1 MKAKAK
7 RIMRLALLGVAGGA
21 AVCLAAGCQNDRHN
35 HAMHGELFPPDEQVR
50 PVDRAIDVQAAAAA
64 RSDATLY
71 TYHFDRSAALN
82 SLGKAK
88 LDLMLRD
95 DDDASP
101 LVVYLDLRGPAD
113 AGKTI
118 DGRDRQEAAVRHY
131 LADRGVAEAQ
141 LELRS
146 GPNVDYTRPARDG
159 LRGLHKLDG
168 DAPAADAGPPP
179 TMITLTGDQPKK

>member
-1 MKAKAK
+1 MNSKRK
-7 RIMRLALLGVAGGA
+7 RIVRLGLIGVAGGA
-21 AVCLAAGCQNDRHN
+21 AICLAAGCQNDKHD
-35 HAMHGELFPPDEQVR
+35 HAIHGELFPPDEQVR
-50 PVDRAIDVQAAAAA
+50 PVDRAVDVQAAAAA
-64 RSDATLY
+64 RNDATLY
-71 TYHFDRSAALN
+71 SYHFDRSAALN

-113 AGKTI
+113 TR
-118 DGRDRQEAAVRHY
+118 DGNDRQGQAVRHY

-146 GPNVDYTRPARDG
+146 GPNVDYTSPARDG

-168 DAPAADAGPPP
+168 DQAPADAAPP
-179 TMITLTGDQPKK
+179 TTMMTLTGDQPKK